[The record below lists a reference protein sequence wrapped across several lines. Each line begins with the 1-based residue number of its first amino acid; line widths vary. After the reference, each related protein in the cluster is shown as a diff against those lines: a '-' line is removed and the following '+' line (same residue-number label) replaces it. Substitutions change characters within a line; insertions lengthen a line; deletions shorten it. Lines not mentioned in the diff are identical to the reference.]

1 MCYTIH
7 VSKTREKDTQKG
19 KVTTMK
25 KIAILILMLMVGSLL
40 MYGCNTALDKVTTDK
55 AIEATDKA
63 GDVRTVECTAI
74 AEDNNTVTLQDE
86 QGWLWQVH
94 TEECSKGDSM
104 IAWIADNGTTNNPT
118 DDKVLYTV
126 KVVTD

>member
-7 VSKTREKDTQKG
+7 VSKARERGAQKG

-40 MYGCNTALDKVTTDK
+40 MYGCNTALDKATTDK
-55 AIEATDKA
+55 AIEAANKA

-86 QGWLWQVH
+86 QGWLWQVDDD
-94 TEECSKGDSM
+94 TITVGDDA
-104 IAWIADNGTTNNPT
+104 IVWLVDNGTANDPT
-118 DDKVLYTV
+118 DDRVVYTV
-126 KVVTD
+126 KVIQ

>member
-7 VSKTREKDTQKG
+7 VSKTRKKGTQKG

-25 KIAILILMLMVGSLL
+25 KIAILILMLMVSSLL
-40 MYGCNTALDKVTTDK
+40 MYGCNTTLDKVTTDK
-55 AIEATDKA
+55 AIEAVEQTGK
-63 GDVRTVECTAI
+63 VRTVTCTAV

-94 TEECSKGDSM
+94 TEEYSKGDSM
-104 IAWIADNGTTNNPT
+104 IAWIADNETTNNPT
-118 DDKVLYTV
+118 DDEILYMV
-126 KVVTD
+126 KVVE

>member
-7 VSKTREKDTQKG
+7 VSKVTKKGMQKG

-25 KIAILILMLMVGSLL
+25 KIAILILMLMVSSLL
-40 MYGCNTALDKVTTDK
+40 MYGCNTALDKATTDK
-55 AIEATDKA
+55 ALTACDKA
-63 GDVRTVECTAI
+63 GDVRTMMCAAV

-94 TEECSKGDSM
+94 TEEYSKGDSM
-104 IAWIADNGTTNNPT
+104 IAWIADNGTVDNPT
-118 DDKVLYTV
+118 DDEILYTV
-126 KVVTD
+126 KVVE

>member
-7 VSKTREKDTQKG
+7 VSKTREKGTQKG

-25 KIAILILMLMVGSLL
+25 KIAILILILMVSSLL
-40 MYGCNTALDKVTTDK
+40 MYGCNIALDKVTTNK

-86 QGWLWQVH
+86 QGWLWQVD
-94 TEECSKGDSM
+94 SDDYAVGDSM
-104 IAWIADNGTTNNPT
+104 IAWIADSGTINDTT
-118 DDKVLYTV
+118 DDTILYTV
-126 KVVTD
+126 PIVQ